1 SLLLYTVRIPVFAV
15 YGSEPAARRC
25 HRLLLSRPINPLVS
39 PAAGVN
45 DWPLLDAPQPNAN
58 IIARAKGLHIQASQE
73 GGGWFSPFSMV
84 FQEQDS
90 RFNRSTLQVNG
101 MIGPEATGE
110 WAIVG
115 GTGKLAM
122 ARGIIKYKFPQ
133 IVTSVENYRQLD
145 IHAFYT
151 PQAV

>member
-1 SLLLYTVRIPVFAV
+1 
-15 YGSEPAARRC
+15 
-25 HRLLLSRPINPLVS
+25 
-39 PAAGVN
+39 
-45 DWPLLDAPQPNAN
+45 
-58 IIARAKGLHIQASQE
+58 
-73 GGGWFSPFSMV
+73 MV

-90 RFNRSTLQVNG
+90 RYKRSTLQVMG

-115 GTGKLAM
+115 GTGKLSM

-133 IVTSVENYRQLD
+133 IVTSFENYRQLD